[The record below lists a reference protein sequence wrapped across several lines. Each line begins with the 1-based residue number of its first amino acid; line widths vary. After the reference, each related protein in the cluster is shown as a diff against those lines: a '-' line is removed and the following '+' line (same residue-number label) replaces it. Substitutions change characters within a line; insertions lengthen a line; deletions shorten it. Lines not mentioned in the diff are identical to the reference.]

1 MRNKTVLEDL
11 DAKISLILERYNY
24 LKGENIR
31 LKEENEKV
39 SIELLSAQESLVSK
53 NEEIQRLKYD
63 DELKEL
69 ELEDITMKINK
80 SMGLCQLESTI
91 ALA

>member
-11 DAKISLILERYNY
+11 DAKISLVLDRYNY
-24 LKGENIR
+24 LKSENIR
-31 LKEENEKV
+31 LKEENAKI
-39 SIELLSAQESLVSK
+39 SIELLSSQELLLER

-80 SMGLCQLESTI
+80 SMGLFQLEKVM
-91 ALA
+91 AVL